1 MKRYSSQHDTLK
13 TEINIKM
20 ETVDMSG
27 CIVRVELLPVENVFI
42 RSQRKLVMMNNR
54 VRCWHGKRMTDFHT

>member
-20 ETVDMSG
+20 ETGDMSG
-27 CIVRVELLPVENVFI
+27 CIVRVELLPVENVHQI
-42 RSQRKLVMMNNR
+42 STKTGDDEQ
-54 VRCWHGKRMTDFHT
+54 